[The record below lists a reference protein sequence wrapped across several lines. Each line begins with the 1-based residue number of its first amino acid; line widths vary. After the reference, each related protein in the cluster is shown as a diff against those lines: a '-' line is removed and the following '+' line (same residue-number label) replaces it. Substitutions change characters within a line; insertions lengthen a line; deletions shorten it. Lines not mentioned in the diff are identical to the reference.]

1 MHLILSMI
9 LVMNG
14 ELVKFTCDVVSGATI
29 HVPIRVYPI
38 ISGSRPGI
46 LALVAFIIAMPI
58 INCLMISFATD
69 LACQLAGSSLIRL
82 LEGFVATTT
91 KVATATTATM
101 TTTTAT
107 GVVAMTSVS

>member
-1 MHLILSMI
+1 
-9 LVMNG
+9 
-14 ELVKFTCDVVSGATI
+14 
-29 HVPIRVYPI
+29 
-38 ISGSRPGI
+38 
-46 LALVAFIIAMPI
+46 
-58 INCLMISFATD
+58 MISFATD